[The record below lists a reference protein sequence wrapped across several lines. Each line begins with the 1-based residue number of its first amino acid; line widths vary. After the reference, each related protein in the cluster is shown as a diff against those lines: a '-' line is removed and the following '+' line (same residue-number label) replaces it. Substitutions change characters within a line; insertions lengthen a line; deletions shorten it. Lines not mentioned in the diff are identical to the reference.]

1 VLAAGAGSH
10 SGWAQR
16 WSRWI
21 GATSVEQVD
30 VAVEQPED
38 LPTIAW
44 VEGAVVVLD
53 QRRLPREE
61 VLLRL
66 TTVDELIDAVQS
78 LAVRGAPVLG
88 VAGAFGVALAAH
100 TISDP
105 DQVRAAAERIA
116 LARPTAVN
124 LAWGARRA
132 AAKIADGPAA
142 VLAEAREVLA
152 EDAQRN
158 LAASTRAADILL
170 RLCWQH
176 GAGRDPSP
184 GKPLKVMTH
193 CNAGRLAASG
203 RGTSLGAVRE
213 LADRGALEL
222 VIATETRPLLQGARL
237 TAWELWQSRIPYR
250 VCTDGAA
257 PALIS
262 WGMVDCVIVGADRIA
277 ANGDTANKIGTY
289 SLALAAHQHGI
300 PFVVV
305 APESTVDEELATG
318 DGIVIEQRSGT
329 EVTSIL
335 GMPVAPEGS
344 IGVNPA
350 FDITPAE
357 IITAIATER
366 RDLLAE
372 RRTAVR

>member
-1 VLAAGAGSH
+1 VD
-10 SGWAQR
+10 
-16 WSRWI
+16 
-21 GATSVEQVD
+21 QVD
-30 VAVEQPED
+30 VVVEQPEG
-38 LPTIAW
+38 LPTIEW
-44 VEGAVVVLD
+44 VDGAVVALD

-66 TTVDELIDAVQS
+66 STVDELIDAVQT

-105 DQVRAAAERIA
+105 DELRSAVERVA

-132 AAKIADGPAA
+132 AAKLPAGPAA
-142 VLAEAREVLA
+142 VLAEAQEVLA
-152 EDAQRN
+152 EDARRN
-158 LAASTRAADILL
+158 LAASSRAADILQ
-170 RLCWQH
+170 RLC
-176 GAGRDPSP
+176 AGHESTAEGQVGGQLRI
-184 GKPLKVMTH
+184 MTH

-213 LADRGALEL
+213 LADRGAVEL

-237 TAWELWQSRIPYR
+237 TAWELRQSGIPYR

-262 WGMVDCVIVGADRIA
+262 RGMVDCVIVGADRIA

-289 SLALAAHQHGI
+289 SLALAAHRQGI

-305 APESTVDEELATG
+305 APESTVDDDLATG
-318 DGIVIEQRSGT
+318 DGIVIEERSGT

-335 GMPVAPEGS
+335 GMPVAPDGS
-344 IGVNPA
+344 LGLNPA
-350 FDITPAE
+350 FDVTPAE
-357 IITAIATER
+357 LITAVATER

-372 RRTAVR
+372 HRATARR